1 MRLLFDF
8 WIVRFYA
15 SELALLSAK
24 HPHCM
29 YLPKNK
35 RIP

>member
-24 HPHCM
+24 LLYDNH
-29 YLPKNK
+29 LQKS
-35 RIP
+35 